1 MVVYELVAGC
11 MSIHVYWSF
20 PVLDAPKVGTCNLH
34 ACGTHF
40 KPVILL
46 VHDTCTSL
54 VPGAEGRA
62 KRAHG
67 VYCMCI
73 R

>member
-1 MVVYELVAGC
+1 MVVYELVARC

-46 VHDTCTSL
+46 VLDT
-54 VPGAEGRA
+54 
-62 KRAHG
+62 
-67 VYCMCI
+67 YMY
-73 R
+73 